1 MRKREAGSELEIHC
15 VAAAVLRAASI
26 RIRLLTRAGGLS
38 PDEAITR
45 RHATTGGRRAIRGI
59 LDVFAGIFATARGI
73 AVHIHTGGTDTITRA
88 AIHGLAGIERIQRG
102 LAHRRKV
109 ACGGV
114 LHEAREIGGD
124 QVRAFHRISGHL
136 LGTHRIAIAPARKIA
151 IERFVFMASIRAV
164 LHRIA
169 GTRTARGAAA
179 AAARRCRRA
188 LIHFAAARKAEE
200 RADDEKNE
208 TH

>member
-1 MRKREAGSELEIHC
+1 M
-15 VAAAVLRAASI
+15 RAASI

-59 LDVFAGIFATARGI
+59 LDVFAGIFATAVGI
-73 AVHIHTGGTDTITRA
+73 SVHIHTGGTDTITRA
-88 AIHGLAGIERIQRG
+88 AIHGLAGIERILRG

-124 QVRAFHRISGHL
+124 QVRAFHRITGHL
-136 LGTHRIAIAPARKIA
+136 LGAHRIAIAATWKIA
-151 IERFVFMASIRAV
+151 IERFVFMAPVGAI
-164 LHRIA
+164 LYRIA
-169 GTRTARGAAA
+169 GTGTARGAA

-200 RADDEKNE
+200 RADDEKDE